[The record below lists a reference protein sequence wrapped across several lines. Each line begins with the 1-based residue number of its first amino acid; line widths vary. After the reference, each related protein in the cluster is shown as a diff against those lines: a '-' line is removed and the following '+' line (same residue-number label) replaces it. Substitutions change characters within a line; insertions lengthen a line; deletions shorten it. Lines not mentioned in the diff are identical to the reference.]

1 LSGESSAYYHGYI
14 LAEVAVHQT
23 RAFFLDRDGHLVD
36 NPKIGPTLR
45 DAYWRRG
52 NARTFK
58 QFVRDLTGEELSA
71 KHIARA
77 VNRTVEDALSEARQ
91 KIERLNAIPHPSEAT
106 ELGASIRVMHGN
118 EQIASSSTGY
128 GSLGE
133 DFARWID
140 TLESAA

>member
-1 LSGESSAYYHGYI
+1 VHRSSDVLGAQLFAGQ
-14 LAEVAVHQT
+14 V
-23 RAFFLDRDGHLVD
+23 
-36 NPKIGPTLR
+36 
-45 DAYWRRG
+45 
-52 NARTFK
+52 
-58 QFVRDLTGEELSA
+58 
-71 KHIARA
+71 
-77 VNRTVEDALSEARQ
+77 ALSEARQ